1 MADTQLKGAP
11 GSLFVMPPHGAHEGV
26 SLKPLGGI
34 HSTVCFTVPWH
45 GGRRMT
51 IAIVGSWPEAW
62 SVPGWSACCGIFFK
76 TLGSTG
82 PWRSCGGIPRIS
94 PRIASFARTL
104 PFDRRGPRGGACD
117 HEGTVRPRNKAFR
130 SSGIDIEQVAQIAR
144 VLGVVRYGLKAPDKG
159 VRHCAFI
166 YSFLKGYARGYGHLA
181 AWT

>member
-1 MADTQLKGAP
+1 MADTQLKGGP

-26 SLKPLGGI
+26 SFKPLGGI
-34 HSTVCFTVPWH
+34 HSTVSFTVQWH

-51 IAIVGSWPEAW
+51 IAIVGSCPEPW

-82 PWRSCGGIPRIS
+82 ASRSCGGIPRIS

-104 PFDRRGPRGGACD
+104 PFDRRGPGGRACD
-117 HEGTVRPRNKAFR
+117 HQRTVRPRNNAFR
-130 SSGIDIEQVAQIAR
+130 SSGIDIAQVAHIAR

-159 VRHCAFI
+159 VRHSAFI
-166 YSFLKGYARGYGHLA
+166 SSFLKGYARGYGDLA
-181 AWT
+181 PWT